1 MSDWRIPLDKLNLYL
16 TTLKPCHHKKTGRSI
31 IMPSGSGK
39 SYWMK
44 NLQHTSYKNWK
55 AIPKHSFIDS
65 DPLMIAVGAM
75 PPLEGEDFSGG
86 LTWDKD
92 METIAKRCD
101 TVMIECKKRGLW
113 IMGATWWEPKLVDAF
128 VVLPAE
134 LNKKYLKGKSDIGE
148 GFNKDYYKNDVLP
161 YIEGTIKPLAEEY
174 NIPIFDSIESCA
186 MFIIQSESGSSA
198 VSYTHLT
205 LPTICSV

>member
-1 MSDWRIPLDKLNLYL
+1 MFHIMTDWSVPIDKLNTYL
-16 TTLKPCHHKKTGRSI
+16 SNLSPVYHKMGRSI

-44 NLQHTSYKNWK
+44 NLQHISYKNWK

-86 LTWDKD
+86 LTWDND

-148 GFNKDYYKNDVLP
+148 GFKKDYYKNEVLP
-161 YIEGTIKPLAEEY
+161 YIEGTIKPLAKEY
-174 NIPIFDSIESCA
+174 NILIFDSIESCA
-186 MFIIQSESGSSA
+186 LNIIESDSSHTSKD
-198 VSYTHLT
+198 VYKINKLK
-205 LPTICSV
+205 L

>member
-1 MSDWRIPLDKLNLYL
+1 MFHIMTDWSVPIDKLNTYL
-16 TTLKPCHHKKTGRSI
+16 SNLSPVYHKMGRSI

-44 NLQHTSYKNWK
+44 NLQHISYKNWK

-86 LTWDKD
+86 LTWDND

-134 LNKKYLKGKSDIGE
+134 LNKKYLKGKSDVGE
-148 GFNKDYYKNDVLP
+148 GFDKDYYKNDVLP

-174 NIPIFDSIESCA
+174 NILIFDSIESCA
-186 MFIIQSESGSSA
+186 LYIIVSDSSHTSKD
-198 VSYTHLT
+198 VYNINKLK
-205 LPTICSV
+205 L